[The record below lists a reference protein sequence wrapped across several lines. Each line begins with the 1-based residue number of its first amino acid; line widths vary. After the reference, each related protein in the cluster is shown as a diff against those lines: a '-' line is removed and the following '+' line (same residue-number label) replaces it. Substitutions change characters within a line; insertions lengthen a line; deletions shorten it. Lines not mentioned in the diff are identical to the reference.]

1 MVWLIL
7 ILFMITIYLIITN
20 KVINVNIQQKS
31 NDTGAPSPATDK
43 SIKVEKFFQEDDK
56 DKVYTSF

>member
-1 MVWLIL
+1 MDCLIL
-7 ILFMITIYLIITN
+7 ILFLVTVYLIITN
-20 KVINVNIQQKS
+20 KIININIQQKS
-31 NDTGAPSPATDK
+31 NDTDK